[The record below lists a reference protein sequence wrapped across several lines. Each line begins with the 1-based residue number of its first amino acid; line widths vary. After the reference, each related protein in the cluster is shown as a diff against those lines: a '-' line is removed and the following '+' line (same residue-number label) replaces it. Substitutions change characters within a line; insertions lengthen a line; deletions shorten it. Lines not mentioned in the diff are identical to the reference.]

1 MIGAA
6 IVSLVIGLVPSY
18 ESLAASSTS
27 HVIPPQS
34 QITGHDTDKEIN
46 DGPSTANTQT
56 IDDHNTKADAETND
70 DVNTKA
76 QTADDHNTKVDLETN
91 DDGK

>member
-6 IVSLVIGLVPSY
+6 IVSLVVGLIPSY
-18 ESLAASSTS
+18 ESFAALSTS
-27 HVIPPQS
+27 HVTPPQP
-34 QITGHDTDKEIN
+34 QITGQDADKEIN

-56 IDDHNTKADAETND
+56 ADDHNTKADP
-70 DVNTKA
+70 
-76 QTADDHNTKVDLETN
+76 ETN